1 MNLSQMNRL
10 NTKKNTTID
19 WDVDVAGGAA
29 AIEAVTVDG
38 ADTNTDN
45 VVPAQLRI
53 GNYRLK
59 HQFKIS
65 RVAIAEAASRAPEEL
80 QNLFN
85 AHVDRGIT
93 HICRQMN
100 GLLYTGNALAASGE
114 VVGLTKVAEDAYAY
128 AGVNPATYPAWR
140 VVGLGNAGVAR
151 ALTKDL
157 FYDLEEQVTISETM
171 YDMIVCSPSVA
182 KTYNKL
188 FDTLNAGVAQS
199 MANDGQFR
207 NVDLGHGGRYYNG
220 RPLIEDP
227 QCPTGMIYFINSADV
242 TLHTFRFDQTPELSQ
257 QEKVVVNRA
266 YGLNLHISELP
277 SNNSAVRKFEM
288 YILPQLQVF
297 NRKSVQI
304 IRDLA

>member
-1 MNLSQMNRL
+1 MNRL

-29 AIEAVTVDG
+29 AIEPVTSDG
-38 ADTNTDN
+38 DETATDH

-53 GNYRLK
+53 GNYRIK
-59 HQFKIS
+59 HQFKLS
-65 RVAIAEAASRAPEEL
+65 RVAIAEAASRAPDEL
-80 QNLFN
+80 ENLFA
-85 AHVDRGIT
+85 AHVDRGIV

-100 GLLYTGNALAASGE
+100 ELLYTGNGTPSSGE
-114 VVGLTKVAEDAYAY
+114 VLGLASIIDPTYAY
-128 AGVNPATYPAWR
+128 ANVDPTTYPAWNA
-140 VVGLGNAGVAR
+140 VILGNATNR
-151 ALTKDL
+151 NLTKDL
-157 FYDLEEQVTISETM
+157 FYDMEEKITLGETA
-171 YDMIVCSPSVA
+171 YDMVVCSPTVA

-199 MANDGQFR
+199 MATEGQFR

-227 QCPTGMIYFINSADV
+227 QCPTGLIYFLNSTDV
-242 TLHTFRFDQTPELSQ
+242 TLHTFRFDQSPALSQ
-257 QEKVVVNRA
+257 QEQVIVNRA

-277 SNNSAVRKFEM
+277 SSNSAVRKFEM

-297 NRKSVQI
+297 NRKSVQVI
-304 IRDLA
+304 KDLL